1 MPLRLGS
8 LGREIEEMASRE
20 VTLERRQRVERARE
34 ALRRLDPRE
43 VQARLGEPRTVTT
56 FVAALPLGAFA
67 AAFPAPEAPRDF
79 SVAAADGSSMGPDR
93 HFPVRYYVL
102 NTGYAVITYG
112 SRPGAILDSRS
123 RLYFRDEEVY
133 LALQHRTLPVE
144 GAILSAKMAV
154 EELATLFEVA
164 SQAPR
169 PVVALTDGVIILWG
183 LQNVPEEVQ
192 GEFLG
197 PFLETLG
204 RFAQE
209 GIPVANYISLPGA
222 HDVVNA
228 LRVGLCPEAVVN
240 CARCEFEAGRKD
252 SACASLAGVPDRELF
267 IYLREGER
275 SDLFQSR
282 APILEKYKEHQVGFF
297 YLNAGQEIARVEA
310 PLWVLEDPRTLD
322 LVHAAVVDQ
331 CRRGRGYPPA
341 LQEAHEQAAIT
352 TADRRVVEE
361 MIEEAFARRRVVLP
375 WSAKERSKRERGI

>member
-8 LGREIEEMASRE
+8 LSREIEQMAE
-20 VTLERRQRVERARE
+20 KECTTERRQRLEQARE
-34 ALRRLDPRE
+34 ALRTLDPAQVR
-43 VQARLGEPRTVTT
+43 ARLEDARAVIT
-56 FVAALPLGAFA
+56 FLAAKPLGALA
-67 AAFPAPEAPRDF
+67 AARPAPDPPPDF

-112 SRPGAILDSRS
+112 SRPAARLDSRS
-123 RLYFRDEEVY
+123 RLYFRDDEVY

-154 EELATLFEVA
+154 EELKTLFEVA

-169 PVVALTDGVIILWG
+169 PTVALTDGVIILWG

-197 PFLETLG
+197 PFLETLQ

-209 GIPVANYISLPGA
+209 GIPVANYISFPGA

-228 LRVGLCPEAVVN
+228 LRVGLCPEPVAN
-240 CARCEFEAGRKD
+240 CVRCEFASGGD
-252 SACASLAGVPDRELF
+252 AAACGSLAGIPDRELF
-267 IYLREGER
+267 TYLRPGER
-275 SDLFQSR
+275 ADLFLSQ
-282 APILEKYKEHQVGFF
+282 APILEKYKEQKIGFF

-310 PLWVLEDPRTLD
+310 PMWVLEHPQMLD
-322 LVHAAVVDQ
+322 LVHAVVVDQ

-352 TADRRVVEE
+352 TADRRVVED
-361 MIEEAFARRRVVLP
+361 MIQEAFARRRVVLP

>member
-34 ALRRLDPRE
+34 ALRTLDPRE
-43 VQARLGEPRTVTT
+43 VRARLEDPRTVLSWP
-56 FVAALPLGAFA
+56 AALPLGALA

-112 SRPGAILDSRS
+112 SRPGALLDSRS

-144 GAILSAKMAV
+144 GAILSAKMVV
-154 EELATLFEVA
+154 EELATLLEVA

-197 PFLETLG
+197 PFLETLD

-209 GIPVANYISLPGA
+209 RIPVANYISLPGA

-228 LRVGLCPEAVVN
+228 LRVGLCPEPVVN
-240 CARCEFEAGRKD
+240 CVRCEFEAGREE
-252 SACASLAGVPDRELF
+252 SACGSLAGIPDRELF
-267 IYLREGER
+267 TYLREGER

-282 APILEKYKEHQVGFF
+282 APILEKYREHRVGCF
-297 YLNAGQEIARVEA
+297 YVNAGQEIARVEA
-310 PLWVLEDPRTLD
+310 PLWVLENPAMLD
-322 LVHAAVVDQ
+322 LVHAAVADQ